1 MSARMPRTPYAFLAG
16 IQALCGVF
24 SIVYG
29 LLAPPGLLRNVDL
42 GFGVLLLVLAVL
54 TWTAAP
60 RLRNGLGLGLSLGF
74 TETLAV
80 LGVLV
85 VDDAAGQLTV
95 GLGLVMFGVF
105 AGYFRPKPMLY
116 AHLAMLTLGWI
127 VATSVNRLLST
138 PVSIVLVAVVTTGVT
153 LMVASLAD
161 HLRTQALHDPLTGVL
176 NRRGL
181 DLVVPQVT
189 ATSARGEQPVTVGLL
204 DLDDFKGFNDTAGHI
219 AGDDALIEVAQA
231 WADELRSSDVLA
243 RFGGDEFAVVLPG
256 TTPEQAQELVAR
268 VRARTGVRFSIGFAT
283 WIPGEDVYVSLQR
296 ADDALFAAKRAR

>member
-1 MSARMPRTPYAFLAG
+1 MSARMPRTPYAFLAA

-24 SIVYG
+24 AIIYG
-29 LLAPPGLLRNVDL
+29 FLSPPGLLRTIDL
-42 GFGVLLLVLAVL
+42 AFGALLLVLAAL

-60 RLRNGLGLGLSLGF
+60 RLRNGLGLGISLGL

-80 LGVLV
+80 LGIFF

-95 GLGLVMFGVF
+95 GMALIMFGVF

-116 AHLAMLTLGWI
+116 AHLALLALGWI
-127 VATSVNRLLST
+127 VATTVNSHLST
-138 PVSIVLVAVVTTGVT
+138 PVSIVLVALITVGVS

-161 HLRTQALHDPLTGVL
+161 NLRTQALHDPLTGVL

-189 ATSARGEQPVTVGLL
+189 ATSARGERPVTVGLL
-204 DLDDFKGFNDTAGHI
+204 DLDDFKGFNDTQGHL

-231 WADELRSSDVLA
+231 WAAELRSSDVLA

-256 TTPEQAQELVAR
+256 TTPQQAEELVAR
-268 VRARTGVRFSIGFAT
+268 VRARTAVGFSIGFAT
-283 WIPGEDVYVSLQR
+283 WIPGEDVYLSLQR
-296 ADDALFAAKRAR
+296 ADDALFDAKRAR